1 MTVTSSKRMAYPIRE
16 IQQRPLPLAI
26 VYALNNRYDFASMSS
41 TFCVSLYG
49 LEVPLSDAALAMY
62 NQYCLD
68 VRKASVH

>member
-1 MTVTSSKRMAYPIRE
+1 MASSGRMLYPIRE
-16 IQQRPLPLAI
+16 IQQRPLPLCI

-49 LEVPLSDAALAMY
+49 LEAPLSDAAMAVY

-68 VRKASVH
+68 VRKALVH